1 MSERPQP
8 MAKKPSIDLEL
19 AKKKAAARERRL
31 KKLLKEQQ
39 LREEKERLEMEKQ
52 NGRPGSDASSSSVR

>member
-1 MSERPQP
+1 